1 MQQVT
6 PSLKIDDGTG
16 CALWVADRP
25 GGGFIVRQARATIRA
40 SADEARELARYIL
53 GALGD

>member
-1 MQQVT
+1 MS
-6 PSLKIDDGTG
+6 PSQKIDDGTG

-25 GGGFIVRQARATIRA
+25 GGGFIIRQARATIRA
-40 SADEARELARYIL
+40 SDDEARQLARYIL